1 MQTPLPQPCGEA
13 APCAGQPSAA
23 DDAAMEVEEEVFLTQ
38 LPEYWDRPY
47 HHATH
52 GACAAPCASPLH
64 AQLQDAHT
72 RHEEV
77 QGFLESALHHMAQQH
92 QTILSL
98 EAGLQDRA
106 RWATQWGQQQLHA
119 AAEQEAWEAHEH
131 RAAAEQEARE
141 AHEHRAAAEQEAW
154 EAHEHRAQARAE
166 EGATARAAEEE
177 RQRARSQALDQ
188 QRVALARAL
197 AEEEAMKQRALVEAQ
212 RRALEDQRVALCRA
226 LRPHQAEQ
234 EALHEARLLAQ
245 EQQRLELE
253 AQEAHLREEQ
263 HVEQE
268 AQRLEEQ
275 RRALEEE
282 EAQQLEEQR
291 RALEAQEAERLGCD
305 ASGDELMGR
314 GGCL

>member
-1 MQTPLPQPCGEA
+1 MQRTGLAQRRA
-13 APCAGQPSAA
+13 
-23 DDAAMEVEEEVFLTQ
+23 
-38 LPEYWDRPY
+38 
-47 HHATH
+47 
-52 GACAAPCASPLH
+52 H
-64 AQLQDAHT
+64 AQLQDAHK

-119 AAEQEAWEAHEH
+119 AAEQEAWG
-131 RAAAEQEARE
+131 
-141 AHEHRAAAEQEAW
+141 
-154 EAHEHRAQARAE
+154 AHEHRAQARAE
-166 EGATARAAEEE
+166 EEATARAAEEE

-226 LRPHQAEQ
+226 LRHHQAEQ

-245 EQQRLELE
+245 EQPRLELE
-253 AQEAHLREEQ
+253 AQEAHRREEQ

-305 ASGDELMGR
+305 ASGDELMGH

>member
-13 APCAGQPSAA
+13 APCAGPPSAA
-23 DDAAMEVEEEVFLTQ
+23 DDAVMEGEEEVFQTQ

-64 AQLQDAHT
+64 AQLQDAHK

-131 RAAAEQEARE
+131 RAAAEQEA
-141 AHEHRAAAEQEAW
+141 W

-166 EGATARAAEEE
+166 EEATARAAEEE

-226 LRPHQAEQ
+226 LRHHQAEQ

-305 ASGDELMGR
+305 ASGDELMGH